1 LEITKENIPMATNKE
16 NTGASRSHAH
26 VSDVQWTASPQYPEE
41 LRRVYRYKPL
51 IGGRWQGVIPQEDI
65 LMGVLELAPG
75 AIYAA
80 HAHPAPEIYYVMSG
94 TARWTV
100 GDETFDAEPGT
111 AIYHAPNALHRMI
124 NSGDETLRVC
134 WMWWAPD
141 GNREVLNIGSRLL
154 EPVPEQPMSAK
165 FPTQ

>member
-1 LEITKENIPMATNKE
+1 MSSEENNPDAP
-16 NTGASRSHAH
+16 RSHVH
-26 VSDVQWTASPQYPEE
+26 VRDVQWTASPQYPEA

-51 IGGRWQGVIPQEDI
+51 IGGRWPGVIPQQDV
-65 LMGVLELAPG
+65 LMGVLELAPR

-94 TARWTV
+94 KALWTV

-124 NSGDETLRVC
+124 NTGDETLRVC
-134 WMWWAPD
+134 WIWWAPD
-141 GNREVLNIGSRLL
+141 GNHDVLNIGSKLL
-154 EPVPEQPMSAK
+154 EPVPEQPENAK
-165 FPTQ
+165 FSSIDDI

>member
-1 LEITKENIPMATNKE
+1 MSSEEYKLDATP
-16 NTGASRSHAH
+16 SHVH
-26 VSDVQWTASPQYPEE
+26 LSIVQWTASPRYPEA

-51 IGGRWQGVIPQEDI
+51 IGGSWQGVIPQQDI

-75 AIYAA
+75 ATYAA

-100 GDETFDAEPGT
+100 GDETFDAKPGT
-111 AIYHAPNALHRMI
+111 AIYRAPNALHRMI
-124 NSGDETLRVC
+124 NTGDETLRVC

-141 GNREVLNIGSRLL
+141 GNREVLNIGSKLL
-154 EPVPEQPMSAK
+154 EPVPEQPESAK
-165 FPTQ
+165 FPSNDHV